1 MTRTR
6 LLALTALP
14 LLALAAGCSK
24 KGDLVIDQG
33 VGVSA
38 LRSACPTVGVPD
50 YTGDVTTFS
59 APGRTDSGAI
69 DVTAALTNVR
79 SRCNDAGGKVYTSV
93 EFDVL
98 GRRADVRGAR
108 SVQLPY
114 FVTVVRGGSA
124 VVAKR
129 LGTVTLS
136 FADGQERAQA
146 HARAASY
153 IDRAEATLPADIRQK
168 ITRKRKAGSDEAA
181 IDPLAEPD
189 VRAALARASFEV
201 LVGFQ
206 LTDAQLAYNAT
217 R

>member
-6 LLALTALP
+6 ILALTALP
-14 LLALAAGCSK
+14 LLALAAGCAK
-24 KGDLVIDQG
+24 KGELVVDQG
-33 VGVSA
+33 VGVTA
-38 LRSACPTVGVPD
+38 LRTACPTVGVPD
-50 YTGDVTTFS
+50 YTGDITTFV

-79 SRCNDAGGKVYTSV
+79 SRCNDAGDKVYTIA

-108 SVQLPY
+108 QVQLPY
-114 FVTVVRGGSA
+114 FVTIVRGGAA

-146 HARAASY
+146 HAQAASY
-153 IDRAEATLPADIRQK
+153 IDRAEATLPEDIRK
-168 ITRKRKAGSDEAA
+168 RITRKRKAGSDEAA
-181 IDPLAEPD
+181 IDPLAEPE

-201 LVGFQ
+201 LIGFQ
-206 LTDAQLAYNAT
+206 LSEQQLAYNAT